1 MIRALTSMK
10 HPSVPPGVDETKVQ
24 EFGLTTSKQLG
35 HATLRWKDYTG
46 PRTFVL
52 KERATVGSAPS
63 SDIAL
68 NDRSVSRIHAEF
80 VPREDGAW
88 VRDLGSKNGTF
99 LDGLLV
105 WGARIPDGG
114 KVRMGATEIVVD
126 YSPGEEPVELW
137 PHTSFGPLLGA
148 SPPMRRLFASLARIA
163 ANDSPV
169 LIEGETGTGKE
180 LVAQAI
186 HGASARASEPFVIVD
201 CAALPEHLIES
212 ELFGHVKGAFTGAD
226 RARTGAIEAADGGTI
241 FLDEIGELPLSLQPH
256 LLRVL
261 ETSTIRLVGE
271 TSRKKVDVRFIS
283 ATHRDLRTM
292 VNVGAFREDLYFR
305 LSVLPV
311 SVPPLR
317 ERLDDLPILVQAFLP
332 KGVFPN
338 PETMREL
345 MKRPWLGNVRELRNF
360 VHRAAAFGTEEALQM
375 SASRQAASGDE
386 PPKSTPPSDAV
397 LEALSASAIFAADFK
412 TFRDEWTALGERE
425 YLKRLLAKHDRNV
438 AAAAREAGVDR
449 TYIYRLMRNHSL

>member
-1 MIRALTSMK
+1 MK
-10 HPSVPPGVDETKVQ
+10 HPSVPPGVGDTKIQ
-24 EFGLTTSKQLG
+24 EFGLTTSKVPG
-35 HATLRWKDYTG
+35 HPTLRWKDYKGTHS
-46 PRTFVL
+46 FVL
-52 KERATVGSAPS
+52 HERTTVGSAP
-63 SDIAL
+63 DAGLVL

-99 LDGLLV
+99 VDGLLV

-114 KVRMGATEIVVD
+114 KVRFGSTVIIVE
-126 YSPGEEPVELW
+126 YAPGDDPVEEW
-137 PHTSFGPLLGA
+137 PHTNFGPLLGA
-148 SPPMRRLFASLARIA
+148 SAPMRRLFASLARIA
-163 ANDSPV
+163 ASESPV
-169 LIEGETGTGKE
+169 LVEGETGTGKE

-186 HGASARASEPFVIVD
+186 HSASARASKPFVIVD

-226 RARTGAIEAADGGTI
+226 RARTGAIESADGGTI
-241 FLDEIGELPLSLQPH
+241 FLDEIGELPLTLQPH

-261 ETSTIRLVGE
+261 ETSTIRMVGE
-271 TSRKKVDVRFIS
+271 TTRRKVDVRFIS

-292 VNVGAFREDLYFR
+292 VNVGGFREDLYFR

-311 SVPPLR
+311 NVPPLR
-317 ERLDDLPILVQAFLP
+317 ERLEDLPMLVQAFLP

-338 PETMREL
+338 PDTMREL

-375 SASRQAASGDE
+375 SGARQSTNDDA
-386 PPKSTPPSDAV
+386 PPASTPPSAAV
-397 LEALSASAIFAADFK
+397 LEALSASAIFATDFK